1 MQNVDKG
8 KMIRRMVVTIYN
20 QATFVE
26 RRRSIG
32 AQKGVESQV
41 DCVDMRTG
49 LRGRT
54 LGVWRPRLVLFH

>member
-8 KMIRRMVVTIYN
+8 KMMRKMVVTVYN

-26 RRRSIG
+26 RGRSIG
-32 AQKGVESQV
+32 AQKRVESQV

-54 LGVWRPRLVLFH
+54 VGVWRSRLVLFH